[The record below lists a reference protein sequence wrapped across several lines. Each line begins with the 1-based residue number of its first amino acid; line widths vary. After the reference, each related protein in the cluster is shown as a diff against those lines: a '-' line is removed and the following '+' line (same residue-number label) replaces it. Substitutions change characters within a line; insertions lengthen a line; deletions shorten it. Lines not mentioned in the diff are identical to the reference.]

1 MTAGNYSMMGSV
13 AALVAQTLRSYDCDP
28 EPLFREAGLDMKLL
42 SNPDTRYPGPRVQH
56 LWQLAVDA
64 SGDPC
69 FGFVAG
75 EQVQP
80 AVLHGLGFAWL
91 ASDTLRDALTRLMR
105 YSRLISTAANMQLQD
120 TDNSLDLVLLPPKGV
135 KSVAAAFQ
143 DAGMSGFLR
152 MCRLTAG
159 DEIDPVHVSLK
170 HSRPD
175 CARKL
180 QAYFRAPIAYN
191 ADNNILSFSRQLVDT
206 PLAHANPGLARIND
220 QAVIDYLARFDR
232 DSLTMQVRSK
242 IIERLHDGTPNQG
255 TIAQSLNVSLR
266 SLQRK
271 LNNEDTNFKTLLES
285 TRRELALLYIRETHR
300 SLGEITYLLGFSEP
314 SNFTRAFKR
323 WTGESPIE
331 YRDNS

>member
-28 EPLFREAGLDMKLL
+28 EPLFREAGLDICRL
-42 SNPDTRYPGPRVQH
+42 SNPDTRFPGNRVQH

-64 SGDPC
+64 TGDPC

-80 AVLHGLGFAWL
+80 AVLHGLGFSWL

-105 YSRLISTAANMQLQD
+105 YSRLISTAANLQLQD
-120 TDNSLDLVLLPPKGV
+120 TDTSLDLVLLPPNGV
-135 KSVAAAFQ
+135 NLVPAFQ

-159 DEIDPVHVSLK
+159 EEIDPVHVSIK

-175 CARKL
+175 CDRKL
-180 QAYFRAPIAYN
+180 QAYFRAPIEYN
-191 ADNNILSFSRQLVDT
+191 ASNNILSFDKQLVDT
-206 PLAHANPGLARIND
+206 PLTHANPELARIND
-220 QAVIDYLARFDR
+220 QTVVDYLARFDR

-242 IIERLHDGTPNQG
+242 IIERLHDGTPNQE
-255 TIAQSLNVSLR
+255 TIAQSLHVSLR

-271 LNNEDTNFKTLLES
+271 LNKEETNYKSLLES
-285 TRRELALLYIRETHR
+285 TRRELALNYIRETHR

-323 WTGESPIE
+323 WTGVSPIE
-331 YRDNS
+331 YRDNN

>member
-13 AALVAQTLRSYDCDP
+13 AALIAQTLRSYDCAP
-28 EPLFREAGLDMKLL
+28 EALFDKAGLDTSRL
-42 SNPDTRYPGPRVQH
+42 SNPDTRYPGNRVQQ
-56 LWQLAVDA
+56 LWRLAVEA

-69 FGFVAG
+69 FGFVVG

-80 AVLHGLGFAWL
+80 VMLHGIGFSWL
-91 ASDTLRDALTRLMR
+91 ASDTLRDALSRLVR
-105 YSRLISTAANMQLQD
+105 FSRLISSAANMRLQD
-120 TDNSLDLVLLPPKGV
+120 SVDSLDLVILPPTDV
-135 KSVAAAFQ
+135 ENVPYASQ

-159 DEIDPVHVSLK
+159 DEINPVHVSLK
-170 HSRPD
+170 RPRPD
-175 CARKL
+175 CDSHL
-180 QAYFRAPIAYN
+180 QAFFRAPLQYDAE
-191 ADNNILSFSRQLVDT
+191 ANILSFSKQLVDI
-206 PLAHANPGLARIND
+206 PLTNANPELARIND
-220 QAVIDYLARFDR
+220 QAVTDYLARFDR

-242 IIERLHDGTPNQG
+242 IIERLQDGTPNQEA
-255 TIAQSLNVSLR
+255 IAHSLNVSLR

-271 LNNEDTNFKTLLES
+271 LNSEATNFKTLLES

-323 WTGESPIE
+323 WTGVSPIE
-331 YRDNS
+331 YRENN

>member
-13 AALVAQTLRSYDCDP
+13 AALVAQTLRTYDCDP
-28 EPLFREAGLDMKLL
+28 EPLFRKAGLDMSLL
-42 SNPDTRYPGPRVQH
+42 SNPDTRYPGNRVQQ

-69 FGFVAG
+69 FGFIAG

-120 TDNSLDLVLLPPKGV
+120 TDSSLDLVLLPPKGV
-135 KSVAAAFQ
+135 HTVTPAFQ

-159 DEIDPVHVSLK
+159 DEIDPVQVSLK
-170 HSRPD
+170 HPRPA
-175 CARKL
+175 CAREL
-180 QAYFRAPIAYN
+180 QAYFRAPIVYEAE
-191 ADNNILSFSRQLVDT
+191 NNILSFDKQLVDT
-206 PLAHANPGLARIND
+206 PLTHANPGLARIND
-220 QAVIDYLARFDR
+220 QAVVDYLARFDR
-232 DSLTMQVRSK
+232 DSLTMQVRSR
-242 IIERLHDGTPNQG
+242 IIERLHDGTPNQQ
-255 TIAQSLNVSLR
+255 TIAHSLNVSLR

-271 LNNEDTNFKTLLES
+271 LSKEETNFKSLLES

-323 WTGESPIE
+323 WTGISPIE
-331 YRDNS
+331 YRDKN

>member
-1 MTAGNYSMMGSV
+1 MMGSV
-13 AALVAQTLRSYDCDP
+13 AALVAQTLRTYDCDP
-28 EPLFREAGLDMKLL
+28 GPLFREAGLDIGLL
-42 SNPDTRYPGPRVQH
+42 SNPDTRYPGNRVQH

-120 TDNSLDLVLLPPKGV
+120 TDNSLDLVILRPKGV
-135 KSVAAAFQ
+135 KFVAPAFQ

-159 DEIDPVHVSLK
+159 DEIDPVHVSLM
-170 HSRPD
+170 STRPN
-175 CARKL
+175 CAEAL
-180 QAYFRAPIAYN
+180 ETYFRAPIEYS
-191 ADNNILSFSRQLVDT
+191 ADTNILSFSKQLVDS

-220 QAVIDYLARFDR
+220 QAVVDYLARFDR
-232 DSLTMQVRSK
+232 DSLTMQVRSR
-242 IIERLHDGTPNQG
+242 IIERLHDGTPNQQ
-255 TIAQSLNVSLR
+255 TIAHSLNVSLR

-271 LNNEDTNFKTLLES
+271 LNKEETNFKSLLES
-285 TRRELALLYIRETHR
+285 TRRELALVYIRETHR

-323 WTGESPIE
+323 WTGVSPIE
-331 YRDNS
+331 YRDKG

>member
-13 AALVAQTLRSYDCDP
+13 AALVAQTLRTYDCDP
-28 EPLFREAGLDMKLL
+28 EPLFREAGLDMNLL
-42 SNPDTRYPGPRVQH
+42 SNPDTRYPGNRVQH

-120 TDNSLDLVLLPPKGV
+120 TDNSLDLIILPPKGV
-135 KSVAAAFQ
+135 KFLAPAFQ

-170 HSRPD
+170 HPRPE

-180 QAYFRAPIAYN
+180 QAYFRAPITYN

-206 PLAHANPGLARIND
+206 PLTHANPGLARIND

-255 TIAQSLNVSLR
+255 TIAESLNVSLR

-323 WTGESPIE
+323 WTGASPIE

>member
-13 AALVAQTLRSYDCDP
+13 AALVAQTLRTYDCDP
-28 EPLFREAGLDMKLL
+28 EPLFREAGLDMGLL
-42 SNPDTRYPGPRVQH
+42 SNPDTRYPGNRVQQ

-120 TDNSLDLVLLPPKGV
+120 TDSSLDLVLLPPKGV
-135 KSVAAAFQ
+135 NAVTPAFQ

-159 DEIDPVHVSLK
+159 DEIDPVQVSLK
-170 HSRPD
+170 HTRPA
-175 CARKL
+175 CASKL
-180 QAYFRAPIAYN
+180 QAYFRAPIVYEAE
-191 ADNNILSFSRQLVDT
+191 NNILSFDKQLVDT
-206 PLAHANPGLARIND
+206 PLTHANPGLARIND
-220 QAVIDYLARFDR
+220 QAVVDYLARFDR
-232 DSLTMQVRSK
+232 DSLTMQVRSR
-242 IIERLHDGTPNQG
+242 IIERLHDGTPNQQ
-255 TIAQSLNVSLR
+255 TIAHSLNVSLR

-271 LNNEDTNFKTLLES
+271 LSKEETNFKSLLES

-323 WTGESPIE
+323 WTGISPIE
-331 YRDNS
+331 YRDKS